1 MYNNYN
7 MYFKNYFWGYN
18 MLGVMSE
25 SFSIGTTIITLIN
38 ILLVILFI
46 YIIKLITKQYS
57 KIKQL
62 EKDIGELKNNNQEKH
77 SN

>member
-1 MYNNYN
+1 
-7 MYFKNYFWGYN
+7 
-18 MLGVMSE
+18 MLGVISE

>member
-1 MYNNYN
+1 
-7 MYFKNYFWGYN
+7 
-18 MLGVMSE
+18 MLDVISK
-25 SFSIGTTIITLIN
+25 SFSIGTTIITIIS
-38 ILLVILFI
+38 ILLVILFV
-46 YIIKLITKQYS
+46 YIIKFITKQFS

>member
-1 MYNNYN
+1 
-7 MYFKNYFWGYN
+7 
-18 MLGVMSE
+18 MLGVISE

-62 EKDIGELKNNNQEKH
+62 EKDIGELKNSNQEKH

>member
-1 MYNNYN
+1 
-7 MYFKNYFWGYN
+7 
-18 MLGVMSE
+18 MLGVISE
-25 SFSIGTTIITLIN
+25 SLSIGTAIITLIN

-62 EKDIGELKNNNQEKH
+62 EKDIGELKNSNQEKH